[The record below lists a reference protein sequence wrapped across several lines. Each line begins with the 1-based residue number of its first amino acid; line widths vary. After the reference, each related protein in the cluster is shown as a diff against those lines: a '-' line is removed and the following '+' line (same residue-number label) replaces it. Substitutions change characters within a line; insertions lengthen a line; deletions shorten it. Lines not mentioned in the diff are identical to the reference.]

1 MKSTIKEDLRA
12 EFSELRQSF
21 TFKNFCMVNAGMLMV
36 AVGVYFFKAPNG
48 FSTGGVS
55 GFSILFSRLLI
66 RFWPDSAVT
75 SLFSMATINL
85 LLNLLLLMVGVAFLG
100 RKVGLSVVCCTLT
113 YSLMVWLLERFVPL
127 SMIPGT
133 VVTETGVTLTDQPF
147 LELILAILLTGFGGA
162 LLFYTGTSTGGTD
175 ILAMIM
181 RKYTNMEIGRALL
194 CCDALIA
201 CSAFFVVG
209 IKAGLYSI
217 LGLLSKSLL
226 IDNIIESIRTCKCF
240 FVITSRP
247 EEIEP
252 FILEKLHRSATDVK
266 AVGVYSHS
274 DKHVLMTVC
283 RRQEANMLR
292 RCIKA
297 LDPQAF
303 VIITN
308 SSEIV
313 GNGFLPE

>member
-1 MKSTIKEDLRA
+1 MAVLRDYYKSDVAPALMKKFEYKNVMQIPKLDKVVINVGS
-12 EFSELRQSF
+12 SEARD
-21 TFKNFCMVNAGMLMV
+21 NA
-36 AVGVYFFKAPNG
+36 K
-48 FSTGGVS
+48 
-55 GFSILFSRLLI
+55 
-66 RFWPDSAVT
+66 
-75 SLFSMATINL
+75 
-85 LLNLLLLMVGVAFLG
+85 
-100 RKVGLSVVCCTLT
+100 
-113 YSLMVWLLERFVPL
+113 
-127 SMIPGT
+127 
-133 VVTETGVTLTDQPF
+133 
-147 LELILAILLTGFGGA
+147 
-162 LLFYTGTSTGGTD
+162 
-175 ILAMIM
+175 
-181 RKYTNMEIGRALL
+181 
-194 CCDALIA
+194 
-201 CSAFFVVG
+201 
-209 IKAGLYSI
+209 
-217 LGLLSKSLL
+217 L
-226 IDNIIESIRTCKCF
+226 IDNIIESIHTCKCF

-313 GNGFLPE
+313 GNGFWPE